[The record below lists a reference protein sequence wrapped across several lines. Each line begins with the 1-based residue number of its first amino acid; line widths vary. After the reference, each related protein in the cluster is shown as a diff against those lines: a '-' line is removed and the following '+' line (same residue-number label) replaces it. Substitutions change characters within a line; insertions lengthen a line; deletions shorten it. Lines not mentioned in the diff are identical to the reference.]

1 MRICED
7 RGIEKENQLAQIIQ
21 QSDCYEKLKTVFQI
35 ADNKYNSGLFHF
47 RKGDGEGF
55 DRLTLGIKI
64 SDVALKTMIRGLYFP
79 APYQFAEMPASIL
92 GSVYERFLGKTIQLN
107 ARHQAKIQY
116 KPEVRKAGGVYY
128 TPEYI
133 VENIVEKTVAEQL
146 KRKTVKTIGNFRI
159 IDCACGSGSFL
170 IVAYQH
176 LLNWYLTEY
185 MKNPALYVKKKCLV
199 SIGNDYKLTI
209 NERKRILTTH
219 IFGVDLD
226 AQAVEVTKLSLLLK
240 TLEDINHLDVNLAL
254 GIDRLLPNLGKNIK
268 CGNSLIETDF
278 YNQTTIDLRVEQQFQ
293 VNAFDWET
301 EFKHVFADGGFDV
314 VIGNPPYN
322 NYSARNSMF
331 AFYQKNKMMNELA
344 LLRQQ
349 HDYCCNK
356 YPNSSSGVTDLY
368 KWFLDRALQLIK
380 PSGRVGFI
388 IPDSFQRL
396 KAYQDIRTL
405 YKNYDFYPQGE
416 NVFKQA
422 VVPTGIL
429 IYPAGS
435 NPVKKHSGINL
446 NRYKHV
452 LKDFVVFR
460 EGEHIPR
467 SDLSDDKRLVPVTD
481 SGDMS
486 RYLIRPNKHFFNSDS
501 RWRITDGDR
510 IVIRKTGRPIYA
522 AIVSGKSYV
531 IQNLYQSVS
540 FTENVSPYYI
550 LGLLNSKFLT
560 FVYRNIL
567 SPQSQGVFA
576 QFRLGLLNDLPMP
589 NLDLNNKKGK
599 IIYEKFVAQVKRMCE
614 LTQKKSIARDEPTK
628 TMLERQIVSLDSN
641 IDQLVYEL
649 YELSEKEIK
658 LIESA
663 VASA

>member
-1 MRICED
+1 M
-7 RGIEKENQLAQIIQ
+7 
-21 QSDCYEKLKTVFQI
+21 
-35 ADNKYNSGLFHF
+35 
-47 RKGDGEGF
+47 
-55 DRLTLGIKI
+55 
-64 SDVALKTMIRGLYFP
+64 
-79 APYQFAEMPASIL
+79 
-92 GSVYERFLGKTIQLN
+92 
-107 ARHQAKIQY
+107 
-116 KPEVRKAGGVYY
+116 
-128 TPEYI
+128 
-133 VENIVEKTVAEQL
+133 QL
-146 KRKTVKTIGNFRI
+146 KLAWLLDARFQDLVSKTVKTIGDFRI

-170 IVAYQH
+170 IVAYQY

-185 MKNPALYVKKKCLV
+185 MKNPELYVKKKCLV
-199 SIGNDYKLTI
+199 NMGNDYKLTI

-240 TLEDINHLDVNLAL
+240 TLENINEMDINLAL
-254 GIDRLLPNLGKNIK
+254 SIDRLLPNLGKNIK

-278 YNQTTIDLRVEQQFQ
+278 YNQMTIDLGDEDQFK
-293 VNAFDWET
+293 VNAFDWKT
-301 EFKHVFADGGFDV
+301 EFKQVFAEGGFDV

-331 AFYQKNKMMNELA
+331 AFYQNNNMMNELS
-344 LLRQQ
+344 LLKKQ

-368 KWFLDRALQLIK
+368 KWFLDKALQLIK
-380 PSGRVGFI
+380 PSGKVGFI

-396 KAYQDIRTL
+396 EAYKDVRAL

-422 VVPTGIL
+422 VVPTGIM

-435 NPVKKHSGINL
+435 NIVKKNDEINL
-446 NRYKHV
+446 KKYKRV

-467 SDLSDDKRLVPVTD
+467 TILSDNNNLVPVTD

-486 RYLIRPNKHFFNSDS
+486 RYLIFPSKHFLNSDAQ
-501 RWRITDGDR
+501 WHITEGDR
-510 IVIRKTGRPIYA
+510 IIIRKTGRPIFA
-522 AIVSGKSYV
+522 TIVSGRSYV

-540 FTENVSPYYI
+540 FIENVSPYYI

-576 QFRLGLLNDLPMP
+576 QFRLGLLNTLPMP
-589 NLDLNNKKGK
+589 NLDLNDKNGKK
-599 IIYEKFVAQVKRMCE
+599 IYEKFVVLVERMCD
-614 LTQKKSIARDEPTK
+614 LMHKKSIARDEPTK
-628 TMLERQIVSLDSN
+628 KMLERQIVSLDSN
-641 IDQLVYEL
+641 IDELVYEL
-649 YELSEKEIK
+649 YELSEKEINFV
-658 LIESA
+658 ESA
-663 VASA
+663 IKSTE